1 MLCDV
6 HVKHSDVMPRQSPTD
21 TTNRHEITE
30 IQHTGTTPLAHNQPQ
45 PRHKTNRTHTHPSI
59 ASVYPWRGKMHATDP
74 QGSPSER
81 GGGGSSTPPLSDR
94 SGGSSSTPPGAGSQ
108 PEVIGRMI

>member
-1 MLCDV
+1 
-6 HVKHSDVMPRQSPTD
+6 
-21 TTNRHEITE
+21 
-30 IQHTGTTPLAHNQPQ
+30 
-45 PRHKTNRTHTHPSI
+45 
-59 ASVYPWRGKMHATDP
+59 MHATDP